1 MSVRKLNKV
10 NTKSVLTVFFSQF
23 YNFETRKLNKVNIF
37 HLIVRSINF
46 FLLAFLIIWASYF
59 AIKAEINFGIVS
71 SAICIGSP
79 MNCILSYIFWKEK
92 MNPKMIIGTTLI
104 IGGVVFV
111 ALAKGAPQQSSSSL
125 LTQEDKDWYR
135 FISIA
140 LALCSGCLG
149 TVRI

>member
-1 MSVRKLNKV
+1 V

-23 YNFETRKLNKVNIF
+23 YNFDTRKLNHVNLF

-79 MNCILSYIFWKEK
+79 LNCILSYIFWKEK
-92 MNPKMIIGTTLI
+92 MNPKMIVGTTLI

-111 ALAKGAPQQSSSSL
+111 ALAKGAP
-125 LTQEDKDWYR
+125 
-135 FISIA
+135 
-140 LALCSGCLG
+140 
-149 TVRI
+149 

>member
-1 MSVRKLNKV
+1 MDS
-10 NTKSVLTVFFSQF
+10 KSVLKVFFSQF
-23 YNFETRKLNKVNIF
+23 YNFETKKLNITNLV
-37 HLIVRSINF
+37 HLVLRSINF

-79 MNCILSYIFWKEK
+79 LNCIFSYIFWKEK

-111 ALAKGAPQQSSSSL
+111 ALAKGAP
-125 LTQEDKDWYR
+125 
-135 FISIA
+135 
-140 LALCSGCLG
+140 
-149 TVRI
+149 